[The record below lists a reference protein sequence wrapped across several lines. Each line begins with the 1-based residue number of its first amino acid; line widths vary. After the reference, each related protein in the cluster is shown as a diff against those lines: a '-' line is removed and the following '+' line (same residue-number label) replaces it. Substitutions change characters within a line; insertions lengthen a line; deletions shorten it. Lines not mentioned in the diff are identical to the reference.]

1 MYTELRWLERQ
12 TGKTLMNEWGYYYQE
27 TVKILQYRNRL
38 TATDYSN
45 YDVDAGDFR
54 KTLAWTEWMDVPNI
68 EEKK

>member
-12 TGKTLMNEWGYYYQE
+12 TGKTLMNEQGYYYQE

-38 TATDYSN
+38 TVTDYSN
-45 YDVDAGDFR
+45 YDTVAGDFG
-54 KTLAWTEWMDVPNI
+54 KTLTWTEWMDVPNI